1 MLVTQRD
8 SGLGSGKCVRACI
21 CVISDVSVTPPP
33 SSLSPPALG
42 DHPGSYGYRH
52 WSPVPAVLALHPV
65 SVCLFVHVYG
75 TIFGDLPFCSKL
87 FSLVDIGIDR

>member
-8 SGLGSGKCVRACI
+8 SGLGSGKCVRAWM
-21 CVISDVSVTPPP
+21 CVTSDLSVTPPP

-42 DHPGSYGYRH
+42 DHPGSDSYRH
-52 WSPVPAVLALHPV
+52 RSPVPAVLALHPV
-65 SVCLFVHVYG
+65 SLCMCVCVYG
-75 TIFGDLPFCSKL
+75 TIFGVLPFCSNL